1 MVICCPC
8 MSVVCAVETFC
19 GNCCCH
25 CWSIDHE
32 ASTRLVNLF
41 ADWKSKGIDVK
52 HFPVTRSNVGNL
64 LCIILPQNA
73 TMTTT
78 ATPQQ
83 YSSTVVVPVQQ
94 QMQRGMQQPIQV
106 GQPIQQ
112 TAAQPQTMSVI
123 VPNGMQGGQTIQ
135 INGNGRVLSC
145 QIPMGMLPGQSFQIQ
160 M

>member
-1 MVICCPC
+1 MFVLG
-8 MSVVCAVETFC
+8 VVETFAGKC
-19 GNCCCH
+19 SCCY
-25 CWSIDHE
+25 CWTDFRRQEYE
-32 ASTRLVNLF
+32 ASIRLVNLF

-52 HFPVTRSNVGNL
+52 HFPNDSNFIL
-64 LCIILPQNA
+64 YFILPQNA
-73 TMTTT
+73 TMTNT
-78 ATPQQ
+78 ATSQQ